1 MALKHISIET
11 IQSGGLIKQLNQK
24 LQEVENLLMSSEDEG
39 KIALSLKL
47 EFNPGGGDNPDIVT
61 ITSKINIK
69 TPDNLSGTIAMIS
82 RNGEGILVEDS
93 SYDVREPGLFPIEEE
108 VVGKMRR
115 QFPDDTFT
123 VTNPKN

>member
-39 KIALSLKL
+39 KVVLSLKL
-47 EFNPGGGDNPDIVT
+47 EFNTGGDNNPDIVA

-69 TPDNLSGTIAMIS
+69 TPDNLAGTIAVIS
-82 RNGEGILVEDS
+82 RNGDGILVEDS
-93 SYDVREPGLFPIEEE
+93 SYDVREPGLFPI
-108 VVGKMRR
+108 
-115 QFPDDTFT
+115 DDNDKITAH
-123 VTNPKN
+123 K